1 MEADPGETVR
11 PADLRA
17 GRPDLA
23 DASPRRR
30 ARQPR
35 VPGWVWLVLVIV
47 GFGLLVTSQW
57 TRFDEREI
65 TIDAWACS
73 DTPTAEQSWSALQ
86 EAGCRPADVDAEIV
100 LRQSVSPVT
109 GGTGADPLTVPSVD
123 GEAVDLSLSVRLAT
137 PATAILLVD
146 ASTEPPT
153 PGRAMSADTARLRWT
168 SPFDP
173 AESEEFV
180 LLVGP
185 RPDAN

>member
-1 MEADPGETVR
+1 MEPDRGETMR
-11 PADLRA
+11 PGDLR
-17 GRPDLA
+17 GDRPE
-23 DASPRRR
+23 RR
-30 ARQPR
+30 ARQPK
-35 VPGWVWLVLVIV
+35 VPGWVWLVLILV

-73 DTPTAEQSWSALQ
+73 GTPTAEQSWSALE

-100 LRQSVSPVT
+100 LLQAVSPVSD
-109 GGTGADPLTVPSVD
+109 GTGSDPLTVPSVD

-153 PGRAMSADTARLRWT
+153 PGRAMSADTARVRWT
-168 SPFDP
+168 APFDP
-173 AESEEFV
+173 TESEDFV

-185 RPDAN
+185 RPGAN